1 MMYGF
6 ALRFHLL
13 LLAALA
19 GSEGAEMAEV
29 IAYLGDPQI
38 GFSGN
43 ETEDT
48 LRFGMAADAA
58 KAAKAVVVAGDL
70 VNSWNSASQISS
82 FKQVWP
88 ARFASPVH
96 LVPGNHDVDSALQ
109 DAGAALARLKHYR
122 ETFSA
127 DDYSAFHTGLASFVL
142 VNSEFLILPFLGLN
156 GTAVDPAITAEVE
169 KQWTFIEN
177 ELAAARSRGSAHTIV
192 VMHHPPFITAED
204 EPHQYYN
211 WPVAPRR
218 RLMSLLRK
226 FAVRTLLCGH
236 THTTRTVTTAD
247 GLKVLTTAGTAKAF
261 DDNGCGYQ
269 LLNITATSLDV
280 AYVELQGG
288 GGAPGCVKSKA
299 G

>member
-1 MMYGF
+1 MMQSGF

-38 GFSGN
+38 GSGN

-127 DDYSAFHTGLASFVL
+127 DDYSAFHTSLASFVL

-156 GTAVDPAITAEVE
+156 GTAVDPAIAAEVE

-177 ELAAARSRGSAHTIV
+177 ELGGRPERAAR
-192 VMHHPPFITAED
+192 
-204 EPHQYYN
+204 
-211 WPVAPRR
+211 
-218 RLMSLLRK
+218 
-226 FAVRTLLCGH
+226 RTP
-236 THTTRTVTTAD
+236 
-247 GLKVLTTAGTAKAF
+247 
-261 DDNGCGYQ
+261 
-269 LLNITATSLDV
+269 SW
-280 AYVELQGG
+280 
-288 GGAPGCVKSKA
+288 
-299 G
+299 